1 MEPSWAPLGAVLGPL
16 GAVLGPS
23 EGAQAGPK
31 TVPRRARTQPYG
43 IMLGWGRHGAL
54 LYWGL
59 LEPSWAPLGTVLGH
73 LLRPS
78 WGSHGALQRPPKGS
92 HRKTPRGAPSLGCQV
107 GAPQVDSPKGGPRGP
122 KEGPKIGQEGPQ
134 VSPSLGGPLG
144 RGGGPSAAPAGS
156 SGGLL
161 CGSPS
166 ASCVLPLLTTPL
178 LPCIPIHS
186 AEFGNTSDSPPV
198 PGQTTLSGSSTR
210 QIPDFTRQ
218 MEPRKMRR
226 KRERRRTEEEDHLHV
241 RPQNRRGHF
250 ERIRKATQQFP
261 KTA

>member
-1 MEPSWAPLGAVLGPL
+1 
-16 GAVLGPS
+16 
-23 EGAQAGPK
+23 
-31 TVPRRARTQPYG
+31 
-43 IMLGWGRHGAL
+43 MLGWGRHGAL

-144 RGGGPSAAPAGS
+144 RGRGPSAAPAGS

-161 CGSPS
+161 SGSPS

>member
-1 MEPSWAPLGAVLGPL
+1 MGPSCIGASWSRLGP
-16 GAVLGPS
+16 
-23 EGAQAGPK
+23 
-31 TVPRRARTQPYG
+31 
-43 IMLGWGRHGAL
+43 
-54 LYWGL
+54 L
-59 LEPSWAPLGTVLGH
+59 LEPSLGP

-78 WGSHGALQRPPKGS
+78 WGFHGALQSPPKGS

-144 RGGGPSAAPAGS
+144 RGRGPSAAPAGS

-241 RPQNRRGHF
+241 RPHNRRGHF
-250 ERIRKATQQFP
+250 ENSQSDPTVSQDGVRHPQCVPGGPQEDFQQRFEKGSLISGRGRFNRAALIEFP
-261 KTA
+261 RQR